1 MKNFINKPIL
11 NYYLIKNNVKRRTM
25 KNFINKPNN
34 IKRWILFLY
43 SILSLLITITY
54 IALNHTFFKVDWQR
68 YDIDGTYRGKVDEIL
83 KHGVFWINGN
93 LTAINSTLL
102 ILILAVGAILSL
114 LIFYLAWH
122 NLATR
127 TWTPILCLA
136 GFLIPLIVHG
146 DGNILKSLIIGYIFI
161 IAGASFS
168 VQTLRFY

>member
-1 MKNFINKPIL
+1 
-11 NYYLIKNNVKRRTM
+11 M

>member
-1 MKNFINKPIL
+1 
-11 NYYLIKNNVKRRTM
+11 M

-34 IKRWILFLY
+34 IKRWILLLY
-43 SILSLLITITY
+43 SILSLIIIITY
-54 IALNHTFFKVDWQR
+54 IIFNHTFFRVDWKR
-68 YDIDGTYRGKVDEIL
+68 YDIDGSYRGKVDEIL

-102 ILILAVGAILSL
+102 ILLLAVGAVLSL

-127 TWTPILCLA
+127 TWTNSVLSRIFDSSNRSC
-136 GFLIPLIVHG
+136 

-168 VQTLRFY
+168 VQALRFPDFKNAFNITKNY

>member
-1 MKNFINKPIL
+1 
-11 NYYLIKNNVKRRTM
+11 M

-34 IKRWILFLY
+34 IKRWILLLY
-43 SILSLLITITY
+43 SILSLIIIITY
-54 IALNHTFFKVDWQR
+54 IIFNHTFFRVDWKR
-68 YDIDGTYRGKVDEIL
+68 YDIDGSYRGKVDEIL

-102 ILILAVGAILSL
+102 ILLLAVGAVLSL

-168 VQTLRFY
+168 VQALRFSWF

>member
-1 MKNFINKPIL
+1 
-11 NYYLIKNNVKRRTM
+11 M

-34 IKRWILFLY
+34 IKRWILLLY
-43 SILSLLITITY
+43 SILSLIIIITY
-54 IALNHTFFKVDWQR
+54 IIFNHTFFKVDWKR

-93 LTAINSTLL
+93 LTTINSTLL
-102 ILILAVGAILSL
+102 ILLLAVGAVLSL

-168 VQTLRFY
+168 VQALRFS

>member
-1 MKNFINKPIL
+1 
-11 NYYLIKNNVKRRTM
+11 M

-34 IKRWILFLY
+34 IKRWILLLY
-43 SILSLLITITY
+43 SILSLIIIITY
-54 IALNHTFFKVDWQR
+54 IIFNHTFFRVDWKR

-102 ILILAVGAILSL
+102 ILLLAVGAVLSL

-168 VQTLRFY
+168 VQALRFSWF

>member
-1 MKNFINKPIL
+1 
-11 NYYLIKNNVKRRTM
+11 M

-34 IKRWILFLY
+34 IKRWILLLY
-43 SILSLLITITY
+43 SILSLIIIITY
-54 IALNHTFFKVDWQR
+54 IIFNHTFFKVDWQR

-102 ILILAVGAILSL
+102 ILLLAVGAVLSL

-136 GFLIPLIVHG
+136 GFLIPLIVNG

-168 VQTLRFY
+168 VQALRFSWF

>member
-1 MKNFINKPIL
+1 
-11 NYYLIKNNVKRRTM
+11 M

-34 IKRWILFLY
+34 IKRWILLLY
-43 SILSLLITITY
+43 SILSLIIIITY
-54 IALNHTFFKVDWQR
+54 IIFNHTFFRVDWKR
-68 YDIDGTYRGKVDEIL
+68 YDIDGSYRGKVDEIL

-102 ILILAVGAILSL
+102 ILLLAVGAVLSL
-114 LIFYLAWH
+114 LIFYLALH

-168 VQTLRFY
+168 VQALRFS

>member
-1 MKNFINKPIL
+1 
-11 NYYLIKNNVKRRTM
+11 M

-34 IKRWILFLY
+34 IKRWILLLY
-43 SILSLLITITY
+43 SILSLIIIITY
-54 IALNHTFFKVDWQR
+54 IIFNHTFFRVDWKR
-68 YDIDGTYRGKVDEIL
+68 YDIDGSYRGKVDEIL

-102 ILILAVGAILSL
+102 ILLLAVGAVLSL

-168 VQTLRFY
+168 VQALRFSWFQKRI

>member
-1 MKNFINKPIL
+1 MKI
-11 NYYLIKNNVKRRTM
+11 
-25 KNFINKPNN
+25 FINKPNN
-34 IKRWILFLY
+34 IKRWILLLY
-43 SILSLLITITY
+43 SILSLIITITY
-54 IALNHTFFKVDWQR
+54 IIFNHTFFKVDWQR

-102 ILILAVGAILSL
+102 ILLLAVGAVLSL

-168 VQTLRFY
+168 VQALRFSWF

>member
-1 MKNFINKPIL
+1 MKK
-11 NYYLIKNNVKRRTM
+11 
-25 KNFINKPNN
+25 FINKPNN

-93 LTAINSTLL
+93 LTVINSGLL
-102 ILILAVGAILSL
+102 ILLLAVGAILSL
-114 LIFYLAWH
+114 IIFYLAWQ
-122 NLATR
+122 NLTTR
-127 TWTPILCLA
+127 TWLPILCFV

-161 IAGASFS
+161 IVGASVS
-168 VQTLRFY
+168 VQALRFL

>member
-1 MKNFINKPIL
+1 MKK
-11 NYYLIKNNVKRRTM
+11 
-25 KNFINKPNN
+25 FINKPNN

-54 IALNHTFFKVDWQR
+54 IALNYTFFKVDWQR

-93 LTAINSTLL
+93 LTAINSGLL
-102 ILILAVGAILSL
+102 ILLLAVGAILSL
-114 LIFYLAWH
+114 IIFYLAWQ
-122 NLATR
+122 NLTTR
-127 TWTPILCLA
+127 TWLPILCFV

-161 IAGASFS
+161 IVGASVS
-168 VQTLRFY
+168 VQALRFL

>member
-1 MKNFINKPIL
+1 
-11 NYYLIKNNVKRRTM
+11 M
-25 KNFINKPNN
+25 KNFINKPNI
-34 IKRWILFLY
+34 IKRWILLLY
-43 SILSLLITITY
+43 SILSLIIIITY
-54 IALNHTFFKVDWQR
+54 IIFNHTFFKVDWKR

-102 ILILAVGAILSL
+102 ILLLAVGAVLSL

-168 VQTLRFY
+168 VQALRFS

>member
-1 MKNFINKPIL
+1 
-11 NYYLIKNNVKRRTM
+11 M

-34 IKRWILFLY
+34 IKRWILLLY
-43 SILSLLITITY
+43 SILSLIIIITY
-54 IALNHTFFKVDWQR
+54 IIFNHTFFRVDWKR
-68 YDIDGTYRGKVDEIL
+68 YDIDGSYRGKVDEIL

-102 ILILAVGAILSL
+102 ILLLAVGAVLSL

-136 GFLIPLIVHG
+136 WFLIPLIVHG

-168 VQTLRFY
+168 VQALRFSWF

>member
-1 MKNFINKPIL
+1 
-11 NYYLIKNNVKRRTM
+11 M

-34 IKRWILFLY
+34 IKRWILLLY
-43 SILSLLITITY
+43 SILSLIIIITY
-54 IALNHTFFKVDWQR
+54 IIFNHTFFKVDWKR

-102 ILILAVGAILSL
+102 ILLLAVGAVLSL

-168 VQTLRFY
+168 VQTLRFS

>member
-1 MKNFINKPIL
+1 
-11 NYYLIKNNVKRRTM
+11 M

-34 IKRWILFLY
+34 IKRWILLLY
-43 SILSLLITITY
+43 SILSLIIIITY
-54 IALNHTFFKVDWQR
+54 IIFNHTFFKVDWKR

-102 ILILAVGAILSL
+102 ILLLAVGAVLSL

-168 VQTLRFY
+168 VQALRFSWF

>member
-1 MKNFINKPIL
+1 
-11 NYYLIKNNVKRRTM
+11 M

-34 IKRWILFLY
+34 IKRWILLLY
-43 SILSLLITITY
+43 SILSLIIIITY
-54 IALNHTFFKVDWQR
+54 IIFNHTFFKVDWKR

-102 ILILAVGAILSL
+102 ILLLAVGAVLSL

-146 DGNILKSLIIGYIFI
+146 NGNILKSLIIGYIFI

-168 VQTLRFY
+168 VQALRFS

>member
-1 MKNFINKPIL
+1 
-11 NYYLIKNNVKRRTM
+11 M

-34 IKRWILFLY
+34 IKRWILLLY
-43 SILSLLITITY
+43 SILSLIIIITY
-54 IALNHTFFKVDWQR
+54 IIFNHTFFRVDWKR
-68 YDIDGTYRGKVDEIL
+68 YDIDGSYRGKVDEIL

-102 ILILAVGAILSL
+102 ILAVGAVLSL

-168 VQTLRFY
+168 VQALRFS

>member
-1 MKNFINKPIL
+1 
-11 NYYLIKNNVKRRTM
+11 M

-34 IKRWILFLY
+34 IKRWILLLY
-43 SILSLLITITY
+43 SILSLIIIITY
-54 IALNHTFFKVDWQR
+54 IIFNHTFFKVDWKR

-102 ILILAVGAILSL
+102 ILLLAVGAVLSL

-168 VQTLRFY
+168 VQALRFSWFQKRI

>member
-1 MKNFINKPIL
+1 
-11 NYYLIKNNVKRRTM
+11 M

-34 IKRWILFLY
+34 IKRWILLLY
-43 SILSLLITITY
+43 SILSLIIIITY
-54 IALNHTFFKVDWQR
+54 IIFNHTFFRVDWKR
-68 YDIDGTYRGKVDEIL
+68 YDIDGSYRGKVDEIL

-102 ILILAVGAILSL
+102 ILLIAVGAVLSL

-168 VQTLRFY
+168 VQALRFSWF

>member
-1 MKNFINKPIL
+1 
-11 NYYLIKNNVKRRTM
+11 M

-34 IKRWILFLY
+34 IKRWILLLY
-43 SILSLLITITY
+43 SILSLIIIITY
-54 IALNHTFFKVDWQR
+54 IIFNHTFFRVDWKR
-68 YDIDGTYRGKVDEIL
+68 YDIDGSYRGKMDEIL

-102 ILILAVGAILSL
+102 ILLLAVGAVLSL

-168 VQTLRFY
+168 VQALRFS

>member
-1 MKNFINKPIL
+1 
-11 NYYLIKNNVKRRTM
+11 M

-34 IKRWILFLY
+34 IKRWILLLY
-43 SILSLLITITY
+43 SILSLIIIITY
-54 IALNHTFFKVDWQR
+54 IIFNHTFFRVDWKR

-102 ILILAVGAILSL
+102 ILLLAVGAVLSL

-168 VQTLRFY
+168 VQALRFS

>member
-1 MKNFINKPIL
+1 MKK
-11 NYYLIKNNVKRRTM
+11 
-25 KNFINKPNN
+25 FINKPNN

-93 LTAINSTLL
+93 LTAINSGLL
-102 ILILAVGAILSL
+102 ILLLAVGAILSL
-114 LIFYLAWH
+114 IIFYLAWQ
-122 NLATR
+122 NLTTR
-127 TWTPILCLA
+127 TWLPILCFV

-161 IAGASFS
+161 IVGASVS
-168 VQTLRFY
+168 VEALRFL

>member
-1 MKNFINKPIL
+1 
-11 NYYLIKNNVKRRTM
+11 M

-34 IKRWILFLY
+34 IKRWILLLY
-43 SILSLLITITY
+43 SILSLIINITY
-54 IALNHTFFKVDWQR
+54 IIFNHTFFQVDWQR

-83 KHGVFWINGN
+83 KHGVFWINGS

-102 ILILAVGAILSL
+102 ILLLAVGAILSL
-114 LIFYLAWH
+114 LIFYLAWY

-127 TWTPILCLA
+127 TRTPILCFA

-146 DGNILKSLIIGYIFI
+146 DGNILKSLIIGYIII

-168 VQTLRFY
+168 VQALRFS

>member
-1 MKNFINKPIL
+1 MKNFIS
-11 NYYLIKNNVKRRTM
+11 
-25 KNFINKPNN
+25 KPNN
-34 IKRWILFLY
+34 IKRWILLLY
-43 SILSLLITITY
+43 SILSLIIIITY
-54 IALNHTFFKVDWQR
+54 IIFNHTFFKVDWKR

-102 ILILAVGAILSL
+102 ILLLAVGAVLSL

-168 VQTLRFY
+168 VQALRFS

>member
-1 MKNFINKPIL
+1 
-11 NYYLIKNNVKRRTM
+11 M

-34 IKRWILFLY
+34 IKRWILLLY
-43 SILSLLITITY
+43 SILSLIIIITY
-54 IALNHTFFKVDWQR
+54 VIFNHTFFKVDWKR

-102 ILILAVGAILSL
+102 ILLLAVGAVLSL

-168 VQTLRFY
+168 VQALRFSWF

>member
-1 MKNFINKPIL
+1 MKK
-11 NYYLIKNNVKRRTM
+11 
-25 KNFINKPNN
+25 FINKPNN

-54 IALNHTFFKVDWQR
+54 IALNHTFFKVDWQQ

-93 LTAINSTLL
+93 LTAINSGLL
-102 ILILAVGAILSL
+102 ILLLAVGAILSL
-114 LIFYLAWH
+114 IIFYLAWQ
-122 NLATR
+122 NLTTR
-127 TWTPILCLA
+127 TWLPILCFV

-161 IAGASFS
+161 IVGASVS
-168 VQTLRFY
+168 VQALRFL

>member
-1 MKNFINKPIL
+1 
-11 NYYLIKNNVKRRTM
+11 M

-34 IKRWILFLY
+34 IKRWILLLY
-43 SILSLLITITY
+43 SILSLITIITY
-54 IALNHTFFKVDWQR
+54 IIFNHTFFKVDWKR

-102 ILILAVGAILSL
+102 ILLLAVGAVLSL

-168 VQTLRFY
+168 VQALRFSWF

>member
-1 MKNFINKPIL
+1 
-11 NYYLIKNNVKRRTM
+11 M

-34 IKRWILFLY
+34 IKRWILLLY
-43 SILSLLITITY
+43 SILSLIIIITY
-54 IALNHTFFKVDWQR
+54 IIFNHTFFKVDWKR

-102 ILILAVGAILSL
+102 ILLLAVGAVLSL

-136 GFLIPLIVHG
+136 GFFIPLIVHG

-168 VQTLRFY
+168 VQALRFS

>member
-1 MKNFINKPIL
+1 
-11 NYYLIKNNVKRRTM
+11 M

-136 GFLIPLIVHG
+136 GFLIPLIVHH

>member
-1 MKNFINKPIL
+1 
-11 NYYLIKNNVKRRTM
+11 M

-34 IKRWILFLY
+34 IKRWILLLY
-43 SILSLLITITY
+43 SILSLIIIITY
-54 IALNHTFFKVDWQR
+54 IIFNHTFFKVDWKR

-102 ILILAVGAILSL
+102 ILLLAVGAVLSL

-161 IAGASFS
+161 IAGASIS
-168 VQTLRFY
+168 VQALRFS

>member
-1 MKNFINKPIL
+1 
-11 NYYLIKNNVKRRTM
+11 M

-34 IKRWILFLY
+34 IKRWILLLY
-43 SILSLLITITY
+43 SILSLIIIITY
-54 IALNHTFFKVDWQR
+54 IIFNHTFFKVDWKR

-93 LTAINSTLL
+93 LTAINSILL
-102 ILILAVGAILSL
+102 ILLLAVGAVLSL

-168 VQTLRFY
+168 VQALRFS

>member
-1 MKNFINKPIL
+1 
-11 NYYLIKNNVKRRTM
+11 M

-34 IKRWILFLY
+34 IKRWILLLY
-43 SILSLLITITY
+43 SILSLIIIITY
-54 IALNHTFFKVDWQR
+54 IIFNHTFFRVDWKR
-68 YDIDGTYRGKVDEIL
+68 YDIDGSYRGKVDEIL

-102 ILILAVGAILSL
+102 ILLLAVGAVLSL

-168 VQTLRFY
+168 VQALRFS